1 MSRSRDYRDEMHAQR
16 ELDDATV
23 EAVLRGG
30 PVPADLEPLATAVGA
45 LRALSGQP
53 VRPSDELAA
62 RMATG
67 DFASAV
73 APRPSRRS
81 AGRHAARRRFA
92 ALPLRVKVA
101 ASSVLAL
108 GGLASA
114 TAAGA
119 LPEPAQ
125 EQVEWVIE
133 AVTPFEFTDSKDFGE
148 EVSDDAKDGGV
159 EGWEISEDAKEQGNQ
174 PEDVGND
181 ASEPAVV
188 PPKPDVAPPADRPGQ
203 PGTKSPAENPGG
215 DGKPAEGG
223 QPDGSGQPTDKGRPD
238 GAGKSDSAD
247 RSDEPPSPD

>member
-30 PVPADLEPLATAVGA
+30 PVPADLEPLAAAVGA
-45 LRALSGQP
+45 LRTLPEQP
-53 VRPSDELAA
+53 VRPSAELAA

-81 AGRHAARRRFA
+81 AGRHASRRRLV
-92 ALPLRVKVA
+92 ALPLSVKVA

-125 EQVEWVIE
+125 ERVESVIE
-133 AVTPFEFTDSKDFGE
+133 AVTPFKFTDSNDFGE

-174 PEDVGND
+174 PEDAGHGG
-181 ASEPAVV
+181 AGEPGTA
-188 PPKPDVAPPADRPGQ
+188 PATPDVDPPNDRPGQ
-203 PGTKSPAENPGG
+203 ADSKPSVENPGG
-215 DGKPAEGG
+215 AGKPAEPG
-223 QPDGSGQPTDKGRPD
+223 QPDDKGRPD
-238 GAGKSDSAD
+238 EASKPDSAD
-247 RSDEPPSPD
+247 RPNELPVEPRSTD